1 MSQIKFQRYNHP
13 QNPPQNRSAHI
24 LGETCL
30 SDQHHLIPSESPALI
45 VPVTVRNDENPVRV
59 YLGRLTSAN
68 SRRTMGRALDIIADL
83 LTGGLPDQLD
93 ADGNIMHGA
102 KAALLGAAWGQL
114 RYQHT
119 AKLRADLMGLYSASS
134 ANTYLSALRG
144 VLKEAWR
151 LGYMSADDYQR
162 AIDLQ
167 NVNAEMLPSGR
178 DLAEGE
184 IKALIQA
191 CLNDRNMV
199 AGIRDAALIA
209 VLYAGARRSE
219 AVKLTLDDYDPASGQ
234 LTIRSGKGRKART
247 TYVDPGG
254 QMALEDWLMLRGD
267 APGALFLKVRQNGK
281 IVPFVQGQHLTS
293 QAVYNMLLK
302 RGKQAGLA
310 NFSPHDFRRTVIGDL
325 LDAGVDIATVAR
337 MMGHADV
344 KTTKRYDRRP
354 EQIKRTAA
362 GKIRLPYQRRET

>member
-1 MSQIKFQRYNHP
+1 MTNEPHS
-13 QNPPQNRSAHI
+13 
-24 LGETCL
+24 
-30 SDQHHLIPSESPALI
+30 LIPAQPAALI
-45 VPVTVRNDENPVRV
+45 APVAVRNDQNPVRV
-59 YLGRLTSAN
+59 YLGRLTSAH
-68 SRRTMGRALDIIADL
+68 SRRTMGRALDTIADL

-93 ADGNIMHGA
+93 TDGRLLTGA
-102 KAALLGAAWGQL
+102 KAALLGSAWGLL

-119 AKLRADLMGLYSASS
+119 AKLRADLMGLYSAST
-134 ANTYLSALRG
+134 ANTYLSALRA

-151 LGYMSADDYQR
+151 LGHMSAEDYQR
-162 AIDLQ
+162 ATDIQ
-167 NVNAEMLPSGR
+167 NVRAEALPAGR

-184 IKALIQA
+184 IKALVQA
-191 CLNDRNMV
+191 CLDDRNTV
-199 AGIRDAALIA
+199 AGIRDAAIIA

-219 AVKLTLDDYDPASGQ
+219 ATRLDVADYDPASGR

-254 QMALEDWLMLRGD
+254 QLALEDWLALRGD
-267 APGALFLKVRQNGK
+267 GPGALFLRVRKGGQ
-281 IVPFVQGQHLTS
+281 IVPFVQDQHLTA
-293 QAVYNMLLK
+293 QAVYNMLVK

-310 NFSPHDFRRTVIGDL
+310 DFSPHDFRRTVIGDL

-354 EQIKRTAA
+354 EQVKQTAA
-362 GKIRLPYQRRET
+362 ARLRLPYRRKMQRGCR